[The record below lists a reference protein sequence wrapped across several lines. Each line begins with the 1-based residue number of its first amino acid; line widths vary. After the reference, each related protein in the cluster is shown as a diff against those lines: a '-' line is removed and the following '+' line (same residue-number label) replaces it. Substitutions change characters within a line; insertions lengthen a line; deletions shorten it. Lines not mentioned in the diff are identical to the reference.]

1 MCRAYA
7 RPAASERPTRSP
19 VNDPGPRAATTA
31 SSSSG
36 LAPARFTTVSMR
48 DSTGGSPRA
57 LTQSSAASCRRP
69 SRTTSAWSTP
79 DVSIARRTKH
89 RPDPIRP
96 AQECQTAPRLRL
108 ARQPDAD
115 RRPVVEHAGAI
126 RPLDDGDRIGRRL
139 IEAGIDPGHP
149 LKTIE
154 VVVLERETSLVAVV
168 QDKGR
173 AVHAARDA
181 QGLRKA
187 LHELRLSRA
196 EITFEGDHIAGFND
210 LPEAAADLARLIHR
224 RRLNESVH
232 TRLCRA
238 VPSARRCGAECRGA
252 RRSPRPRSM
261 GG

>member
-7 RPAASERPTRSP
+7 PPAPSQRPPRSP

-36 LAPARFTTVSMR
+36 LAPARFTTVSRR

-96 AQECQTAPRLRL
+96 AEECQTAPRLRL

-115 RRPVVEHAGAI
+115 RRPVVEHTGAI
-126 RPLDDGDRIGRRL
+126 RPLDDGDRGGRRL
-139 IEAGIDPGHP
+139 IEAGIHPCHP
-149 LKTIE
+149 LQTIE
-154 VVVLERETSLVAVV
+154 VVVLERETALVAVV

-173 AVHAARDA
+173 TVDAARDA
-181 QGLRKA
+181 QGLRDA
-187 LHELRLSRA
+187 FHELRLSRA
-196 EITFEGDHIAGFND
+196 EIAFESDDVASFND
-210 LPEAAADLARLIHR
+210 LPEAPAELAGLIDR
-224 RRLNESVH
+224 RGLNESVH
-232 TRLCRA
+232 SRLRRA
-238 VPSARRCGAECRGA
+238 FPFARPCGAECRGE
-252 RRSPRPRSM
+252 RRSLRPRSA